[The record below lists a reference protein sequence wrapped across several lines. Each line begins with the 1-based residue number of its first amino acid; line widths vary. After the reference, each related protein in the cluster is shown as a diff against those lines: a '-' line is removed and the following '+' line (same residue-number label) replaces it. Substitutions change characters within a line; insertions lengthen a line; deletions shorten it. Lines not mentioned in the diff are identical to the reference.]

1 MSNGGSHV
9 RSWLLWCRALTVCSS
24 VNSLFPPPR
33 CVEKLSPRTEH
44 SAWTTRE
51 KERADNLVISKD
63 SLSTLSRET
72 NMFWQTLLTPVLTYF
87 LKTQKFISEGMQLP
101 ACGKGTRHLFC
112 PASRLLHCSRIQG
125 IYLLLPPPTPF
136 FWRKVFFWHWHDNL
150 PAWDSKCCVLCDACL
165 DEAFDSISYSLV
177 PLLLTL
183 TEQAP
188 SREQAFPQA
197 MWLMAGST
205 TALASKITGW
215 LWCR

>member
-87 LKTQKFISEGMQLP
+87 LKTQKFISEEMQLP

-125 IYLLLPPPTPF
+125 IYLLLSPHTF
-136 FWRKVFFWHWHDNL
+136 FFFEERSSFDIDMIIFPL
-150 PAWDSKCCVLCDACL
+150 GPLSAVCSVMPAWMK
-165 DEAFDSISYSLV
+165 
-177 PLLLTL
+177 LLTV
-183 TEQAP
+183 
-188 SREQAFPQA
+188 
-197 MWLMAGST
+197 
-205 TALASKITGW
+205 
-215 LWCR
+215 